1 MFKVATSHACDNAV
15 YHSGMAARQPERHL
29 GAAVPGVHA
38 RLGHLAETRGRG
50 EGGKGKWPQMIIKG
64 VINMVKAV
72 FKGERNLKI

>member
-1 MFKVATSHACDNAV
+1 M
-15 YHSGMAARQPERHL
+15 